1 MLPSEICVYI
11 LKIRNNIRNN
21 ASKKIQNAWRKYIVN
36 DCVAI
41 DYALEI
47 EIDQFNQIMVY
58 IPSTAIILKYCL
70 SMCSGKFYL
79 NFWKTLAENLK
90 NVPSLKDNQDLIRP
104 LTNPIKPTGHICIL
118 KGNLAPKGSVAKITG
133 KEGLFFK
140 GPAKVFDG
148 EFDAN
153 DGISSGKVK
162 KGDVVAFL
170 KVNIP
175 KTDSQF
181 IELVA
186 TKDIDEAGYISSF
199 FSYIYSSILSLFN

>member
-79 NFWKTLAENLK
+79 NFWKTLAENLYT
-90 NVPSLKDNQDLIRP
+90 SLQIYKYPDEQWLTPEAVNYRKIKIQYNKLIEKF
-104 LTNPIKPTGHICIL
+104 N
-118 KGNLAPKGSVAKITG
+118 
-133 KEGLFFK
+133 FK
-140 GPAKVFDG
+140 HF
-148 EFDAN
+148 N
-153 DGISSGKVK
+153 
-162 KGDVVAFL
+162 
-170 KVNIP
+170 
-175 KTDSQF
+175 T
-181 IELVA
+181 LV
-186 TKDIDEAGYISSF
+186 
-199 FSYIYSSILSLFN
+199 